1 VKTLQ
6 ELVDLFDGCDQDV
19 IAVRR
24 ESLVQAVRQLGEQQ
38 AMMTAFRHA
47 ANSIGLATGVV
58 AQHVDHDEAAKSVT
72 GDHYFLE
79 QIAESELRY
88 KRLEAVAATV
98 VTECEWAVIS
108 VEEELGHEGWFNG
121 SFRGVADMREIL
133 GDATPSRGTLVN
145 IDPAKGFSLVDSG
158 ELARLKADELR
169 YKRLKAAAE
178 DVVNMY
184 VGTEND
190 NVDDLKEALK

>member
-47 ANSIGLATGVV
+47 ANSIGLATGVI
-58 AQHVDHDEAAKSVT
+58 AQHVDHDEAAKSVA

-88 KRLEAVAATV
+88 KRLEADYAEIQQIRDVELSHIYRLRKA
-98 VTECEWAVIS
+98 
-108 VEEELGHEGWFNG
+108 VEERSEPHMDYLTSLGCTGQELLNETPEQ
-121 SFRGVADMREIL
+121 SFDHVRTESFLDGLFYCQDDMYYQ
-133 GDATPSRGTLVN
+133 DH
-145 IDPAKGFSLVDSG
+145 
-158 ELARLKADELR
+158 
-169 YKRLKAAAE
+169 
-178 DVVNMY
+178 
-184 VGTEND
+184 
-190 NVDDLKEALK
+190 DDDGNLKEDTDSYDTLQKHLRGEEL